1 VADSISSITSVQLR
15 DSRSI
20 GGQRFTIRRQL
31 GAGNMGIV
39 YEAHDRERDEV
50 VALKTLLHA
59 EASALYRFKREFRAL
74 ADIHHRNLVALHEL
88 VVDDQTCFFTMECVE
103 GVSFLEHLRPTAPAL
118 DSPTLAGHG
127 TETLDVPT
135 QTRTRAQVAEHRDA
149 DFINDDTLAFDPSL
163 PGTSQLAASLS
174 QAALDPSLS
183 SASLGPSRSQ
193 ASLGPSRSQAALAA
207 EPDGTGAAL
216 VPSLSQAALAAEPDG
231 TGAALVPSL
240 SQAALAAEPDGTGAD
255 HAPLARRRDLGPL
268 DVPRLRAA
276 LAQLA
281 DGVVALHR
289 AGIVHRDLKP
299 SNVLVAN
306 DGRVVILDF
315 GLATELS
322 RPDAPEG
329 EDDGITG
336 TAAYMAP
343 EQVTQ
348 GRGVA
353 ASDWYAVGVMLYEAL
368 SGERPYTG
376 PLLQVLLAKR
386 SRDPTPLAELVPQAP
401 ADLISLCERLMQ
413 RDPAARPDDAEVLR
427 LLGRVDA
434 GATIEPCA
442 ALVGR
447 GSHLQALRDAFA
459 ATARGQAV
467 AVHVHGPSGAGKSAL
482 VRGFLEELAA
492 AEPRP
497 VILSGRCYV
506 RESVPYKALDPV
518 VDSLSRFLIGLPADQ
533 ARVLMPRDL
542 WALARVFPVMRTIVD
557 ELQGHN
563 PAATVLDQ
571 VELRRRAFAALR
583 DLLGRLADRRR
594 VVITIDDLQWA
605 DADSSALLEGLLRP
619 PNAPALLLLTS
630 FRSEELEH
638 QPFLREL
645 LAATDGVARRAL
657 PVGPLSELETR
668 RLVLDLIGD
677 PDAAQPFIQRIIRE
691 SAGSPF
697 LAEQLARYVSH
708 EPGLAATGISLA
720 EMLDAQIRPLPA
732 EARPLLDLLAL
743 AAHPLRPEL
752 AFAAAGLRGDERP
765 LIKTLRAAKLVRITA
780 GSAQIELY
788 HDRIRETL
796 AARIGPERRPTLHA
810 NLADALVAAGH
821 ADPELLFVHHHAA
834 GQVHRAMSAAI
845 AAATKA
851 AAALAFDQA
860 AQFYRH
866 ALALGPDAAAADHS
880 APPDRAALEE
890 GLADALANAG
900 RCQPAA
906 AAYQRAAAYH
916 NGSKALDLRRLAAE
930 QLLVS
935 GHVDEGRA
943 VLQGV
948 LAQIGMKLAPTPRRA
963 LLSLIARRL
972 QLKLH
977 GMRYKLRPE
986 AEVAAD
992 ELLRIDIC
1000 SVVSRGLSMND
1011 NIRAADFQALGTLLA
1026 LRAGEPLRL
1035 ARALGMEASFVASS
1049 GGVAR
1054 TQATRLAQSALD
1066 LARQLGQPG
1075 AIAQAL
1081 LSAGTVAYLAG
1092 GEWRRA
1098 ASLCGEGEA
1107 IFRDRVPGSTWA
1119 KTTIRRFWLGSL
1131 MYLGELAELRR
1142 RLDEFLGD
1150 ARDRGNRYALTD
1162 MRARL
1167 NLVWLIADEPAEGRR
1182 QLDEAMRDWTTDG
1195 YHVQHFNALLSRVQ
1209 ADLYEADPAGALRRI
1224 EQDWPALTGSLLM
1237 RIQLVRAEAYQL
1249 RARATLAR
1257 IAGTTPGRDAVQSLR
1272 RDIDLL
1278 THEKVPW
1285 IDAIAALLRAGLAR
1299 VTGDPAAARTA
1310 LRAAIAGFQAQ
1321 DMQLHA
1327 AVARRQLGRLLGGA
1341 EGERLL
1347 ADAESW
1353 MATQTIRDPS
1363 RIARVFAPGLE

>member
-1 VADSISSITSVQLR
+1 MADSISSITSVQLR
-15 DSRSI
+15 DSGSI

-31 GAGNMGIV
+31 GAGSMGVV
-39 YEAHDRERDEV
+39 YEAHDRERDEI

-103 GVSFLEHLRPTAPAL
+103 GVSFLEHLRPSAPAL
-118 DSPTLAGHG
+118 DSPTLAGPG

-135 QTRTRAQVAEHRDA
+135 PTRTRAQVAEHRDA
-149 DFINDDTLAFDPSL
+149 DFITDDTLAFDPSL

-193 ASLGPSRSQAALAA
+193 AALGPSRSQAALAA

-216 VPSLSQAALAAEPDG
+216 VPSLSQA
-231 TGAALVPSL
+231 S
-240 SQAALAAEPDGTGAD
+240 LAAEPDGTGAD

-281 DGVVALHR
+281 EGVVALHR

-299 SNVLVAN
+299 SNVLVAG

-322 RPDAPEG
+322 RPDAPED

-413 RDPAARPDDAEVLR
+413 RDPAARPDDADVLR

-434 GATIEPCA
+434 GATAEPCA

>member
-1 VADSISSITSVQLR
+1 VHLH

-20 GGQRFTIRRQL
+20 GGPRFTIRRQL
-31 GAGNMGIV
+31 GAGSMGVV

-59 EASALYRFKREFRAL
+59 EASALYRFKREFRSL

-88 VVDDQTCFFTMECVE
+88 VVDDQTCFFTMERVD
-103 GVSFLEHLRPTAPAL
+103 GVGFLEHLRPAPTPAL
-118 DSPTLAGHG
+118 DSPTLEALG
-127 TETLDVPT
+127 TSTLDEPAPSLTPSVSV
-135 QTRTRAQVAEHRDA
+135 VAAD

-163 PGTSQLAASLS
+163 PGASQLAAALSTSAPDPSLGTS
-174 QAALDPSLS
+174 RLAASSSALDPSLGTSRLAASS
-183 SASLGPSRSQ
+183 SALDPSLGTSR
-193 ASLGPSRSQAALAA
+193 LAA
-207 EPDGTGAAL
+207 SSSQVSLAPDPELTG
-216 VPSLSQAALAAEPDG
+216 EDG
-231 TGAALVPSL
+231 PV
-240 SQAALAAEPDGTGAD
+240 
-255 HAPLARRRDLGPL
+255 PLARRGDLGPQGL
-268 DVPRLRAA
+268 QRLRAA

-281 DGVVALHR
+281 EGVVALHR

-299 SNVLVAN
+299 SNVLVAH

-322 RPDAPEG
+322 RPDAPDG

-368 SGERPYTG
+368 SGERPFTG

-386 SRDPTPLAELVPQAP
+386 SRDPTPLAELAP
-401 ADLISLCERLMQ
+401 DAPPDLIALCARLLQ

-427 LLGRVDA
+427 LLGRADA
-434 GATIEPCA
+434 GVTAEPSVP
-442 ALVGR
+442 LVGR
-447 GSHLQALRDAFA
+447 DSHLQALRDAFA

-482 VRGFLEELAA
+482 VRRFLEELAA

-518 VDSLSRFLIGLPADQ
+518 VDSLSRFLIGLPEDQ

-542 WALARVFPVMRTIVD
+542 WALARVFPVMQTVVD
-557 ELQGHN
+557 ALHGHN
-563 PAATVLDQ
+563 PAASVLDQ

-619 PNAPALLLLTS
+619 PGAPALLLLTS
-630 FRSEELEH
+630 FRSEEIEH

-645 LAATDGVARRAL
+645 LATADGATRRAL
-657 PVGPLSELETR
+657 AVGPLSELETR
-668 RLVLDLIGD
+668 RLVLDLLGD
-677 PDAAQPFIQRIIRE
+677 PDAALPFVQRIIRE
-691 SAGSPF
+691 STGSPF
-697 LAEQLARYVSH
+697 LAEQLARYVAH
-708 EPGLAATGISLA
+708 EPGVAATGISLG

-743 AAHPLRPEL
+743 AAHPIRPDL

-765 LIKTLRAAKLVRITA
+765 LIKRLRAAKLVRITA
-780 GSAQIELY
+780 GSEQIELY

-796 AARIGPERRPTLHA
+796 AARVAPERRPALHA
-810 NLADALVAAGH
+810 GLAHALVTTGH
-821 ADPELLFVHHHAA
+821 ADPELLFVHYHAA
-834 GQVHRAMSAAI
+834 GQLHRAMSAAI

-860 AQFYRH
+860 ALFYGH

-880 APPDRAALEE
+880 APPDRGVLEE

-916 NGSKALDLRRLAAE
+916 GGSKALDLRRLAAE

-948 LAQIGMKLAPTPRRA
+948 LAQIGMKLAPSPRRA

-977 GMRYKLRPE
+977 GMRYTLRPE
-986 AEVAAD
+986 SELPAD
-992 ELLRIDIC
+992 DLLRIDIC

-1011 NIRAADFQALGTLLA
+1011 NIRAADFQALGTLLS

-1066 LARQLGQPG
+1066 LARQLNQPS
-1075 AIAQAL
+1075 AIAHAL

-1098 ASLCGEGEA
+1098 ASLCAEGEA
-1107 IFRDRVPGSTWA
+1107 IFRDRIPGSTWA

-1167 NLVWLIADEPAEGRR
+1167 NLAWLIADDPAEGRR

-1195 YHVQHFNALLSRVQ
+1195 FHVQHFNALLSRVQ
-1209 ADLYEADPAGALRRI
+1209 ADLYEADPASALRRL
-1224 EQDWPALTGSLLM
+1224 EHTWPALAGSLLM
-1237 RIQLVRAEAYQL
+1237 RIQLVRAEAHQL

-1257 IAGTTPGRDAVQSLR
+1257 LSTTAPTATTTREAVHAVR

-1278 THEKVPW
+1278 AREKVPW

-1299 VTGDPAAARTA
+1299 VTGDQAAAHTA

-1327 AVARRQLGRLLGGA
+1327 ATARRQLGRLLGGS

-1363 RIARVFAPGLE
+1363 RIARVFAPGLD

>member
-1 VADSISSITSVQLR
+1 VQLH
-15 DSRSI
+15 DPRSI
-20 GGQRFTIRRQL
+20 GGQRFTIRAQL
-31 GAGNMGIV
+31 GAGSMGVV
-39 YEAHDRERDEV
+39 YAAHDRERDEL
-50 VALKTLLHA
+50 VALKTLLGA

-88 VVDDQTCFFTMECVE
+88 VVDERSCFFTMELVE
-103 GVSFLEHLRPTAPAL
+103 GVDFLTHLRPARPGDHDGETL
-118 DSPTLAGHG
+118 DSPDTATQLGAPGEPTLGADDPSLDLSHTGPGPGHDG
-127 TETLDVPT
+127 F
-135 QTRTRAQVAEHRDA
+135 AS
-149 DFINDDTLAFDPSL
+149 DDTLA
-163 PGTSQLAASLS
+163 
-174 QAALDPSLS
+174 LD
-183 SASLGPSRSQ
+183 ASRSL
-193 ASLGPSRSQAALAA
+193 ASPSHASAPAA
-207 EPDGTGAAL
+207 EADGTGD
-216 VPSLSQAALAAEPDG
+216 PE
-231 TGAALVPSL
+231 
-240 SQAALAAEPDGTGAD
+240 
-255 HAPLARRRDLGPL
+255 APALARRGDAGAIDLQ
-268 DVPRLRAA
+268 RLRAA
-276 LAQLA
+276 LGQLA

-299 SNVLVAN
+299 SNVMVAH

-315 GLATELS
+315 GLATELG
-322 RPDAPEG
+322 RPGAPEG

-343 EQVTQ
+343 EQVTT

-368 SGERPYTG
+368 SGVRPYTG

-386 SRDPTPLAELVPQAP
+386 SHDPPPLAGLAPDAPPDLVA
-401 ADLISLCERLMQ
+401 LCARLMQ

-427 LLGRVDA
+427 LLGRADPGVA
-434 GATIEPCA
+434 AEPGT

-447 GSHLQALRDAFA
+447 ASHLEALRDAFA
-459 ATARGQAV
+459 ATARGHSV
-467 AVHVHGPSGAGKSAL
+467 AVRVHGPSGAGKSAL
-482 VRGFLEELAA
+482 VRAFLDELAA

-506 RESVPYKALDPV
+506 RETVPYKALDPL
-518 VDSLSRFLIGLPADQ
+518 VDSLSRFLVGLPEDL
-533 ARVLMPRDL
+533 ARVFMPRDL
-542 WALARVFPVMRTIVD
+542 WALARVFPVMHTVVD
-557 ELQGHN
+557 ALHAHN
-563 PAATVLDQ
+563 PAAAVLDQ

-594 VVITIDDLQWA
+594 VVLTIDDLQWA
-605 DADSSALLEGLLRP
+605 DADSCALLDGLLRP

-630 FRSEELEH
+630 FRSEEIDH

-645 LAATDGVARRAL
+645 LVASDGVARRAL
-657 PVGPLSELETR
+657 AVGPLSEAETR
-668 RLVLDLIGD
+668 RLVLDRIGD
-677 PDAAQPFIQRIIRE
+677 PEAAQAFVQRIIRE

-697 LAEQLARYVSH
+697 LAEQLARYVCH
-708 EPGLAATGISLA
+708 EPGLAATGVSLA
-720 EMLDAQIRPLPA
+720 EMLDAQIRPQPA
-732 EARPLLDLLAL
+732 EARPLLDLLAV
-743 AAHPLRPEL
+743 AAHPIRPDL

-765 LIKTLRAAKLVRITA
+765 LIKALRAAKLVRFA
-780 GSAQIELY
+780 ADSEQLELY

-796 AARIGPERRPTLHA
+796 AARVDPARRPALHA
-810 NLADALVAAGH
+810 ALADTLVAAGH
-821 ADPELLFVHHHAA
+821 ADPELLYVHYHAA
-834 GQVHRAMSAAI
+834 GQAARALAAAI

-851 AAALAFDQA
+851 AAALAFDHA

-866 ALALGPDAAAADHS
+866 ALALAASAGPIPAAE
-880 APPDRAALEE
+880 RAALEE

-906 AAYQRAAAYH
+906 AAYQRAAAFH
-916 NGSKALDLRRLAAE
+916 GGSKALDLRRLAAE

-948 LAQIGMKLAPTPRRA
+948 LAQIGMKLAPSPRRA

-977 GMRYKLRPE
+977 GMRYTLRPE
-986 AEVAAD
+986 AEVPAAD
-992 ELLRIDIC
+992 LLRIDIC

-1049 GGVAR
+1049 GEVAR

-1066 LARQLGQPG
+1066 LARQLAQPA

-1081 LSAGTVAYLAG
+1081 LSAGSVAYLAG

-1107 IFRDRVPGSTWA
+1107 IFRERIPGSTWA

-1167 NLVWLIADEPAEGRR
+1167 NLVWLVADEPAEARR

-1209 ADLYEADPAGALRRI
+1209 ADLYQSDPNAAQRRI
-1224 EQDWPALTGSLLM
+1224 DEQWPALAGSLLL
-1237 RIQLVRAEAYQL
+1237 RIQLVRAEAHQL
-1249 RARATLAR
+1249 RARAGLAR
-1257 IAGTTPGRDAVQSLR
+1257 LALVAAAGAEPRRAAVQALR
-1272 RDIDLL
+1272 RDIDQLAR
-1278 THEKVPW
+1278 EKVPW
-1285 IDAIAALLRAGLAR
+1285 IDAIAELLRAGLAR
-1299 VTGDPAAARTA
+1299 VTGDRSAAQAA
-1310 LRAAIAGFQAQ
+1310 LRRAIVGFHAH
-1321 DMQLHA
+1321 DMALHA
-1327 AVARRQLGRLLGGA
+1327 AVAARQLGRLLADA
-1341 EGERLL
+1341 EGQRLL

-1353 MATQTIRDPS
+1353 MATQGVRHPAAL
-1363 RIARVFAPGLE
+1363 ARVFAPGLE